1 MSPGES
7 AVDEIVYLNGEYV
20 PLAEAKIPVLDRGFI
35 FGDGVY
41 EVIPA
46 YGRALFRLREHLG
59 RLDHSLRSIR
69 IANPYDAAEWSAL
82 LERVVARNPW
92 EDQSVYLQ
100 VTRGVAPRTQ
110 EFPKGDVRPTVFVMS
125 SPLKMPTAEQR
136 ANGVAVVTRDDYRWQ
151 RCDIKSVSLLANCL
165 LRQEAEDA
173 GAVETILI
181 RDGNVKE
188 ASTCNVFLVKNGLIL
203 NPPKDHL
210 ILHGI
215 TFDLALELAGEAGLP
230 LETREVRREELFEA
244 DEVWLSS
251 SAREVLPVTLVDGKR
266 IGSGKPG
273 PVYARMYQL
282 FQDYKARTRAQA
294 HA

>member
-1 MSPGES
+1 M
-7 AVDEIVYLNGEYV
+7 DQIVYLNGEYL
-20 PLAEAKIPVLDRGFI
+20 PLAEAKVPVLDRGFI

-41 EVIPA
+41 EVIPV
-46 YGRALFRLREHLG
+46 YGRALFRLKEHLA
-59 RLDHSLRSIR
+59 RLEHSLRSIR
-69 IANPYDAAEWSAL
+69 LASPFDEAGWRAL
-82 LERVVARNPW
+82 LETVVARNPW
-92 EDQSVYLQ
+92 DDQSVYLQ

-110 EFPKGDVRPTVFVMS
+110 EFPKAEVRPTVFVMS
-125 SPLKMPTAEQR
+125 NPLNVPAAEQR
-136 ANGVAVVTRDDYRWQ
+136 ANGVAVVTRDDYRWR

-173 GAVETILI
+173 GATETILI

-188 ASTCNVFLVKNGLIL
+188 ASTCNVLLVKDGVIL
-203 NPPKDHL
+203 VPPKDHL

-215 TFDLALELAGEAGLP
+215 TFDLTIELARGAGLA
-230 LETREVRREELFEA
+230 LETREVKREELFAA

-251 SAREVLPVTLVDGKR
+251 SSREVLPVTTIDGQPV
-266 IGSGKPG
+266 GTGKPG

-282 FQDYKARTRAQA
+282 FQAYKARARVGA